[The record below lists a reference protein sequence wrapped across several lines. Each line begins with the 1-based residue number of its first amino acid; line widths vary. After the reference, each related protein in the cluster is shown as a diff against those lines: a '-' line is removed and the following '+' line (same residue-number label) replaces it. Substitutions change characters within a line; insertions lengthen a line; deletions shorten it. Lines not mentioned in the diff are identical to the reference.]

1 MSSDCP
7 EEEDQ
12 PGDSVVS
19 ELEERERE
27 RERERFILQHNLR
40 PGVPTVRLPRH
51 LVSPSHQ
58 PAGGPTISRG
68 PGRGRDPPPPPS
80 SMTPGLPWPGGFPQE
95 TSGQAATG
103 WQAAGFQPWLSEVDK
118 LRLSGGPAAQTG
130 PHMGFPFM
138 AGPSH
143 SAHPASAFSRPGFST
158 HTPREFLQRPDRI
171 QPGFDRPLGQAGPAP
186 TEIHHATPEP
196 GEVTI
201 EKWKPWTPA
210 PAPAPATPTSAP
222 PRQSPSRPS
231 PPARRMRL
239 RDILT
244 SALRSALGH
253 LHERP
258 WTGGEEREI
267 EINHCDRYQ
276 P

>member
-12 PGDSVVS
+12 PGDSVS
-19 ELEERERE
+19 DLE
-27 RERERFILQHNLR
+27 ERFILQHNLR

-51 LVSPSHQ
+51 IVSVSSSPR
-58 PAGGPTISRG
+58 PVRPPTISRP
-68 PGRGRDPPPPPS
+68 PGRVPPPPPRPA
-80 SMTPGLPWPGGFPQE
+80 SMTPGLPWPGGFPQDS
-95 TSGQAATG
+95 SGQATGG

-118 LRLSGGPAAQTG
+118 LRLSGGAPAPGG

-143 SAHPASAFSRPGFST
+143 SAHPTSAFSRPGFST

-171 QPGFDRPLGQAGPAP
+171 QPGFDRPLGP

-201 EKWKPWTPA
+201 EKCEPWTPG
-210 PAPAPATPTSAP
+210 PTPAPATPTSTP

-244 SALRSALGH
+244 SAVRSALGNQE
-253 LHERP
+253 LDQEADRFN
-258 WTGGEEREI
+258 TEI
-267 EINHCDRYQ
+267 GATFMNALGPVVKKEK
-276 P
+276 

>member
-1 MSSDCP
+1 MIRRIMLFSSLL
-7 EEEDQ
+7 
-12 PGDSVVS
+12 V
-19 ELEERERE
+19 L
-27 RERERFILQHNLR
+27 
-40 PGVPTVRLPRH
+40 VPLVMRRTQVTEVMPH
-51 LVSPSHQ
+51 L
-58 PAGGPTISRG
+58 
-68 PGRGRDPPPPPS
+68 
-80 SMTPGLPWPGGFPQE
+80 
-95 TSGQAATG
+95 
-103 WQAAGFQPWLSEVDK
+103 
-118 LRLSGGPAAQTG
+118 
-130 PHMGFPFM
+130 GFPFI
-138 AGPSH
+138 ARPSH

-267 EINHCDRYQ
+267 EINHCDKYQ

>member
-40 PGVPTVRLPRH
+40 PGVPPVRLPRH
-51 LVSPSHQ
+51 LVSPSLQ
-58 PAGGPTISRG
+58 PAGGP
-68 PGRGRDPPPPPS
+68 
-80 SMTPGLPWPGGFPQE
+80 SMPWPGGL
-95 TSGQAATG
+95 
-103 WQAAGFQPWLSEVDK
+103 FQPWLSEVDK

-201 EKWKPWTPA
+201 EKCEPWTPA
-210 PAPAPATPTSAP
+210 PAPAPATPTSTP

-244 SALRSALGH
+244 SAVRSALGNQE
-253 LHERP
+253 LDQEADRFN
-258 WTGGEEREI
+258 TEI
-267 EINHCDRYQ
+267 GATFMNALGPVVKKEK
-276 P
+276 

>member
-1 MSSDCP
+1 M
-7 EEEDQ
+7 
-12 PGDSVVS
+12 VS
-19 ELEERERE
+19 ELEERE
-27 RERERFILQHNLR
+27 QHNLR
-40 PGVPTVRLPRH
+40 PGVPRVRLPRH

-58 PAGGPTISRG
+58 PAGGP
-68 PGRGRDPPPPPS
+68 
-80 SMTPGLPWPGGFPQE
+80 SMPWPGGL
-95 TSGQAATG
+95 
-103 WQAAGFQPWLSEVDK
+103 FQPWLSEVDK
-118 LRLSGGPAAQTG
+118 LRLSGGPAAQAG

-201 EKWKPWTPA
+201 EKCEPWTPA
-210 PAPAPATPTSAP
+210 PPPPPVSPPTSSSP
-222 PRQSPSRPS
+222 PARTSPPRPS

-239 RDILT
+239 RDIMT
-244 SALRSALGH
+244 SAVRSALNNPQ
-253 LHERP
+253 LDQEAERFNN
-258 WTGGEEREI
+258 EI
-267 EINHCDRYQ
+267 GATFMEALGTVVKKEK
-276 P
+276 